1 MSSEKT
7 LEFSPIV
14 REKMLKLKK
23 DITDIYGDKVAN
35 NIFTNI
41 KKDLVRLQTFEKSG
55 VNIAD
60 NYHIETPYWLLF
72 SNHNYFIYRFDKT
85 SVTVVQMFNEK
96 EDFMK
101 TLFGISGRIDESIDF
116 WGE

>member
-14 REKMLKLKK
+14 REKMLKLREEIIDLYGEKAAKK
-23 DITDIYGDKVAN
+23 ILG
-35 NIFTNI
+35 NI
-41 KKDLVRLQTFEKSG
+41 KKDLERLQTFEKSG
-55 VNIAD
+55 ENIAD
-60 NYHIETPYWLLF
+60 LYHIETPYWLLF
-72 SNHNYFIYRFDKT
+72 SNHNYFIYRFDDV
-85 SVTVVQMFNEK
+85 SVIIVQMFNEK

-101 TLFGISGRIDESIDF
+101 KIFGISGRTDESIDY